1 MPVSLQGHHY
11 MSSGDI
17 EFVCP
22 ISWIRCK
29 PIRDNTDELPAENTA
44 LGATQ
49 QSRKFPLEEV
59 VVTSVFRR
67 IVETNVFKIYVTTYK
82 A

>member
-1 MPVSLQGHHY
+1 MCFFIDKPIFVSSHGMPVSLQGHHY

-17 EFVCP
+17 EF
-22 ISWIRCK
+22 
-29 PIRDNTDELPAENTA
+29 LPAENTA

-59 VVTSVFRR
+59 VVTSIFRR